1 MTESLAR
8 WLKQSPMSEPGSGVA
23 LYEALPRD
31 IGGLCRAIEGLL
43 IHTDWAAAYGLA
55 PNHFGPEARATLPIA
70 QRLAQISRTDPR
82 PLSIERPI
90 EARAPG
96 TCRDF
101 ALLLCSVLRHRQVPA
116 RVRGGFAAYFQ
127 NGPWEDHWICEHWV
141 AGEGRW
147 RRVDAQLDDVQR
159 RLLDVRFDTTDLPQ
173 AMFLTAGDAWRLCRS
188 GASDP
193 ESFGH
198 GTTTGLWLVR
208 VNVVRDHYA
217 LNESEV
223 SPWDSWR
230 QARGPDL
237 IVSEQ
242 EQHATDSLAE
252 RPDAARTE
260 LTPPWLA

>member
-1 MTESLAR
+1 MPESLAR
-8 WLKQSPMSEPGSGVA
+8 WLKQSPMSEPGRDVA

-31 IGGLCRAIEGLL
+31 IGSLCRAIEGLL
-43 IHTDWAAAYGLA
+43 IHADWAAAYGLS
-55 PNHFGPEARATLPIA
+55 PDHFGPEARTTLPIA
-70 QRLAQISRTDPR
+70 QRLAQISGTDPR
-82 PLSIERPI
+82 PLAIERPI

-116 RVRGGFAAYFQ
+116 RVRCGFAAYFSK
-127 NGPWEDHWICEHWV
+127 GSWEDHWICEHWL

-159 RLLDVRFDTTDLPQ
+159 RQLGVQFDTTDLPA

-188 GASDP
+188 GTGDA

-198 GTTTGLWLVR
+198 GTTKGLWYVR

-230 QARGPDL
+230 QARGPQQV
-237 IVSEQ
+237 VSEP
-242 EQHATDSLAE
+242 EQRATDSLAD
-252 RPDAARTE
+252 RPDAARAE

>member
-1 MTESLAR
+1 MQESAAR
-8 WLKQSPMSEPGSGVA
+8 WLEQSPMSDPGRAAA
-23 LYEALPRD
+23 LYDALPTD
-31 IGGLCRAIEGLL
+31 MAGLCRAVQGLL
-43 IHTDWAAAYGLA
+43 IHADWTASYGLS
-55 PNHFGPEARATLPIA
+55 PDHFGPEARTTLPITK
-70 QRLAQISRTDPR
+70 RLAQISRTDSR

-101 ALLLCSVLRHRQVPA
+101 ALLLCSVLRHRQIPA
-116 RVRGGFAAYFQ
+116 RVRCGFAAYFQ
-127 NGPWEDHWICEHWV
+127 NGSWEDHWICEQWLP
-141 AGEGRW
+141 AEGRW
-147 RRVDAQLDDVQR
+147 RRVDAQLDDVQKR
-159 RLLDVRFDTTDLPQ
+159 QLGVRFDTTDVPQ

-188 GASDP
+188 GAADA

-198 GTTTGLWLVR
+198 GTATGLWFMR

-230 QARGPDL
+230 QAHGPDL

-242 EQHATDSLAE
+242 EQRATDPLAE

-260 LTPPWLA
+260 LTPPWSA

>member
-1 MTESLAR
+1 MPKSLAR
-8 WLKQSPMSEPGSGVA
+8 WLKQSPMSEPGSAVA
-23 LYEALPRD
+23 LYDALPRD
-31 IGGLCRAIEGLL
+31 IGCLCRAIEGLL
-43 IHTDWAAAYGLA
+43 IHADWAASYGLS
-55 PNHFGPEARATLPIA
+55 PDHFGPEARTTLPIS
-70 QRLAQISRTDPR
+70 QRLAQISRTDSR

-116 RVRGGFAAYFQ
+116 RVRCGFAAYFQ
-127 NGPWEDHWICEHWV
+127 NGAWEDHWICEQWLP
-141 AGEGRW
+141 AEARW
-147 RRVDAQLDDVQR
+147 RRVDAQLDDVQKR
-159 RLLDVRFDTTDLPQ
+159 QLGVRFDTTDLPQ

-188 GASDP
+188 GTSDA

-198 GTTTGLWLVR
+198 GTSTGLWFMR

-223 SPWDSWR
+223 SPWDFWR
-230 QARGPDL
+230 QAHGPDL
-237 IVSEQ
+237 IVSER
-242 EQHATDSLAE
+242 EQRATDPLAE
-252 RPDAARTE
+252 HPDAARTE